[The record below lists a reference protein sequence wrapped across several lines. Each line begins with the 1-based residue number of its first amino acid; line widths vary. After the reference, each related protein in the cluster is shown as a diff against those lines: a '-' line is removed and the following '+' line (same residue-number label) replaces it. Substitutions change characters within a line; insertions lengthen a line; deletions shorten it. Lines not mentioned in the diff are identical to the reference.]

1 MADINKRK
9 RDEFDNSEKV
19 ETGVGAFTGD
29 TMATALDPF
38 GTVAGAVA
46 GSDSGRELDNKT
58 GEGTV
63 DDDKNGS
70 ERRNLK

>member
-9 RDEFDNSEKV
+9 RDDND
-19 ETGVGAFTGD
+19 TGEAVGTSVGAFTGD
-29 TMATALDPF
+29 TMASALDPF

-46 GSDSGRELDNKT
+46 GRALDNKA

-63 DDDKNGS
+63 DDDNHGS
-70 ERRNLK
+70 KTKD